1 MKIRPKTPNQ
11 LIAQHEDTSPEVRRQ
26 IEDTNGDLS
35 QVATSALSTYIQQ
48 IREARR
54 KRERYFTEPIEVFT
68 SAIPLKPEIEQRMIE
83 AYGDR
88 VVDVTDT
95 SDYARETVRR
105 QFPSGTF
112 LFHGS
117 TTGRIVKILQSGYL
131 MNAHAL
137 GGKSDL
143 EDNGGEEGISW
154 SIGDIEAIPSTRHH
168 MAGFIASPEKI
179 LGETTQLAVPDKP
192 APYEV
197 VQLSRNIDA
206 KEYYDTYT
214 QARLLEGVYDAL
226 CLLSDVD
233 EPERA
238 DMLEGAMD
246 LDIDEYVE
254 RDGKGGLRL
263 SRKTSRL
270 MNEQGGAMLA
280 KLWLEATQ
288 VDTTD
293 WDALEGVMDDLER
306 RIMNAADSI
315 EKYVNDANDVRIPVD
330 KLTLVVPRKD
340 IKAWMRVL
348 VRCGTK
354 PAFVITYDSA
364 TVQLEDFVSKHR
376 GDGRELARQLR
387 GVIGE
392 TPDTITYQNLIG
404 AEFTDKMRAV
414 EHKHLI
420 DAEYLGDTK
429 RVEMNQGRLEVL

>member
-26 IEDTNGDLS
+26 IEDANGDLS

-54 KRERYFTEPIEVFT
+54 KRERYFTEPIEAFT

-137 GGKSDL
+137 GNKSAR

-154 SIGDIEAIPSTRHH
+154 SVGDIEAIPSTRHH

-214 QARLLEGVYDAL
+214 QARLLEGLYYAIRSLIDA
-226 CLLSDVD
+226 D
-233 EPERA
+233 EAQRA
-238 DMLEGAMD
+238 DMLKSDVDLGTEG
-246 LDIDEYVE
+246 YVE
-254 RDGKGGLRL
+254 RDDKGDLQL
-263 SRKTSRL
+263 THAASRL
-270 MNEQGGAMLA
+270 MNEQGQATLA

-293 WDALEGVMDDLER
+293 WVALEGVMDDLER
-306 RIMNAADSI
+306 RIINEADGI

-354 PAFVITYDSA
+354 PAHVITYDST
-364 TVQLEDFVSKHR
+364 TVQLEDFASKHR

-404 AEFTDKMRAV
+404 AEFTDEMRAV
-414 EHKHLI
+414 EHEHLI

-429 RVEMNQGRLEVL
+429 RVEINQGRLEVL

>member
-26 IEDTNGDLS
+26 IEEANGDLS
-35 QVATSALSTYIQQ
+35 QVATSALAMYIQQ
-48 IREARR
+48 IREARQ
-54 KRERYFTEPIEVFT
+54 KRERYFTEPIKSFT
-68 SAIPLKPEIEQRMIE
+68 SAIPLKPEVERGMID
-83 AYGDR
+83 AYANR
-88 VVDVTDT
+88 VVDVADT
-95 SDYARETVRR
+95 SNSTSETMRR

-117 TTGRIVKILQSGYL
+117 TTGRIVKTLQSGYL

-137 GGKSDL
+137 GNKSAR
-143 EDNGGEEGISW
+143 EDNGGEEGVSW

-168 MAGFIASPEKI
+168 MAGFVASPEKI

-214 QARLLEGVYDAL
+214 QARLLEGMYDAL
-226 CLLSDVD
+226 CFLSDTD

-238 DMLEGAMD
+238 DMLEGAID
-246 LDIDEYVE
+246 LDVDEYVE
-254 RDGKGGLRL
+254 RDDKGDLQLTRAA
-263 SRKTSRL
+263 SRL
-270 MNEQGGAMLA
+270 MNEQGRAMLA
-280 KLWLEATQ
+280 KLWLEATH
-288 VDTTD
+288 VDAINQAT
-293 WDALEGVMDDLER
+293 LEGAMDDLER
-306 RIMNAADSI
+306 RIMNLADDV

-354 PAFVITYDSA
+354 PAHVITYDST
-364 TVQLEDFVSKHR
+364 TVQLEDFVSRHR

-404 AEFTDKMRAV
+404 VDFTDEMRAV
-414 EHKHLI
+414 EYEHLI

-429 RVEMNQGRLEVL
+429 RVEMNQGKLEVL